1 MTPIE
6 YYIVDV
12 FANQKYQGNQLAVF
26 LDQDDQLDQNQ
37 MQNAATEIGFA
48 ETTFIKTPQSQ
59 EGYYLV
65 KIFDPIQEIPF
76 AGHPTLGTA
85 FIIVDQLLNNR
96 PDLVTLKLTVG
107 EIPVSLNYFDNSI
120 SELIMKQVQPIFGRT
135 FEATD
140 LVEVFN
146 LNVEDFDHSNPIMW
160 VSTGLPYIIVPLQS
174 LKTTQKINID
184 GPLAVDFLNKHQ
196 LIKPYHSKEKTTS
209 FFLFAPEAIVEGNDI
224 HARMLWFDGM
234 KFVEDAA
241 TGSANGCLLAY
252 LLKNQIFGDNGVEL
266 IVEQGFEINRPSYIN
281 LKGSITN
288 DNYDLFVSGK
298 CQLVSKGTWYF
309 D

>member
-26 LDQDDQLDQNQ
+26 LDQDDQLDQHQ

-48 ETTFIKTPQSQ
+48 ETTFIKSRQTK
-59 EGYYLV
+59 EGSYLV
-65 KIFDPIQEIPF
+65 KIFDPVKEIPF

-85 FIIVDQLLNNR
+85 FIIGDQLPDKR

-107 EIPVSLNYFDNSI
+107 EIPVSLNYVDNVI
-120 SELIMKQVQPIFGRT
+120 SELTMKQVQPIFGKT
-135 FEATD
+135 FNASD
-140 LVEVFN
+140 LAKVFN
-146 LNVEDFDHSNPIMW
+146 LNVIDFDHNNPIMW
-160 VSTGLPYIIVPLQS
+160 VTTGLPYIIVPLQS
-174 LKTTQKINID
+174 LSSTRKINID
-184 GPLAVDFLNKHQ
+184 DQLAVDFLNKHQ
-196 LIKPYHSKEKTTS
+196 LIKSSHSKEITTS
-209 FFLFAPEAIVEGNDI
+209 FFLFATEAIEDSNDI
-224 HARMLWFDGM
+224 HARMLWYDGR

-252 LLKNQIFGDNGVEL
+252 LLKHQIFDDNNVDL
-266 IVEQGFEINRPSYIN
+266 TVEQGFKINRPSFIKLN
-281 LKGSITN
+281 GSKTN
-288 DNYDLFVSGK
+288 DNYDIFIGGK
-298 CQLVSKGTWYF
+298 CHLISKGTWYF

>member
-26 LDQDDQLDQNQ
+26 LDQDDQLDQHQ

-48 ETTFIKTPQSQ
+48 ETTFIKSRQTK
-59 EGYYLV
+59 EGSYLV
-65 KIFDPIQEIPF
+65 KIFDPVKEIPF

-85 FIIVDQLLNNR
+85 FIIGDQLPDKR

-107 EIPVSLNYFDNSI
+107 EIPVSLNYVDNVI
-120 SELIMKQVQPIFGRT
+120 SELTMKQVQPIFGKT
-135 FEATD
+135 FNASD
-140 LVEVFN
+140 LANVFN
-146 LNVEDFDHSNPIMW
+146 LNVIDFDHNNPIMW
-160 VSTGLPYIIVPLQS
+160 VTTGLPYIIVPLQS
-174 LKTTQKINID
+174 LSSTRKINID
-184 GPLAVDFLNKHQ
+184 DQLAVDFLNKHQ
-196 LIKPYHSKEKTTS
+196 LIKSSHSKEITTS
-209 FFLFAPEAIVEGNDI
+209 FFLFATEAIVEGNDI
-224 HARMLWFDGM
+224 RARMLWFDGR

-252 LLKNQIFGDNGVEL
+252 LLKYQIFGDNGVEL
-266 IVEQGFEINRPSYIN
+266 TVEQGFEINRPSFIKLN
-281 LKGSITN
+281 GSKTN
-288 DNYDLFVSGK
+288 DNYDIFIGGK
-298 CQLVSKGTWYF
+298 CHLISKGTWYF

>member
-1 MTPIE
+1 MIPIE

-26 LDQDDQLDQNQ
+26 LDQENLLDQHQ

-48 ETTFIKTPQSQ
+48 ETTFIKSSQSQ
-59 EGYYLV
+59 EGPFSV

-85 FIIVDQLLNNR
+85 FIIGDQLLDNG
-96 PDLVTLKLTVG
+96 PELVTLKLTVG
-107 EIPVSLNYFDNSI
+107 KIQVSLSYIDNVI
-120 SELIMKQVQPIFGRT
+120 SELIMKQVQPIFGQT
-135 FEATD
+135 FEAPD
-140 LVEVFN
+140 LAKVFN
-146 LNVEDFDHSNPIMW
+146 LNIEDFDSINPMMW

-174 LKTTQKINID
+174 LRSTQNININD
-184 GPLAVDFLNKHQ
+184 QLAIDFLNKHQ
-196 LIKPYHSKEKTTS
+196 LIKPPHAEEKTTS
-209 FFLFAPEAIVEGNDI
+209 FFLFTPVAMEEGNDI
-224 HARMLWFDGM
+224 HARMFWYNGI

-252 LLKNQIFGDNGVEL
+252 LLKYRFFGNNGIDL
-266 IVEQGFEINRPSYIN
+266 TVEQGFEINRPSYIN
-281 LKGSITN
+281 LIGSKTN
-288 DNYDLFVSGK
+288 DNYDLFVGGK
-298 CQLVSKGTWYF
+298 CHLISKGTWYF